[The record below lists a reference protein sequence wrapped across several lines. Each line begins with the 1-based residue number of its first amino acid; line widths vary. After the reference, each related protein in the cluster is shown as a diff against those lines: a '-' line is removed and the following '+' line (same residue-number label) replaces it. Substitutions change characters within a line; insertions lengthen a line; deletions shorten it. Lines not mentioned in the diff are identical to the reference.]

1 MVKRSG
7 LLARSGSIRA
17 AIVAAKG
24 EDKAENDDALN
35 ARTGQQRGK
44 TVGLTLRL
52 DERTHDRLRKIAFE
66 NRVSIHSLL
75 LDGVQAALKRHET
88 PS

>member
-1 MVKRSG
+1 MAKRSG

-24 EDKAENDDALN
+24 EAAAENDDALN
-35 ARTGQQRGK
+35 AKSGQQRGK

-52 DERTHDRLRKIAFE
+52 NERTHDRLRKVAFE
-66 NRVSIHSLL
+66 KRVSIHSLL
-75 LDGVQAALKRHET
+75 LEGVQAALERHET

>member
-1 MVKRSG
+1 MAKRSG

-24 EDKAENDDALN
+24 EGKAENDDALN
-35 ARTGQQRGK
+35 ARTGQRRRK

-52 DERTHDRLRKIAFE
+52 DERTHDRLRTIAFKK
-66 NRVSIHSLL
+66 RVSIHSLL
-75 LDGVQAALKRHET
+75 LDGVQAALKQHER